1 MKKNFT
7 YALATLFLSL
17 PFMQTEAKGVDES
30 QALRVAM
37 TFMSTQSALRSGHS
51 LELVYTG
58 TGEQSG
64 FRSSRPLYYVYNVSN
79 APGFILV
86 AADDVAHPVLG
97 YSYDSSFSA
106 DAMPPNL
113 RGWLGRYERQ
123 IQNAIAEN
131 MEASAEITKEWTQ
144 ALSTPSMPQ
153 EIVLKTALWSQKSPY
168 NDDCPIITD
177 YETGE
182 KVHAAT
188 GCVATA
194 MGIIMKYNE
203 WPLASVGGE
212 VSYLSQQEDH
222 IVNNTIINN
231 TQTVSANLNH
241 TYDWAQMRDTY
252 EEGEYTE
259 AEGKAVAD
267 LLFHVG
273 VATKMQYDNES
284 GAEDINVINAF
295 QLNFN
300 YPTAKFLMRNSV
312 SNDEF
317 INILIKEIDSN
328 RPMIYGSD
336 GQNDDGHEFICDGYN
351 SDELFHFNWGWG
363 GLANAFY
370 ELDALRPT
378 DVGTGADDSPDYS
391 TGVSIIYNLEK
402 ASKETSI
409 SDYFLYCEPDDD
421 DDDEDEDEDDFIPG
435 LTQSDSSSIEKDTPF
450 HVNIGYCAPESLNGS
465 KQILIGVAHKDK
477 AGNIKEIVGK
487 IQQEVKYS
495 INEIE
500 SEIDTDITFSDIP
513 NAEDLQCLITQPIE
527 KDDKLIGV
535 VSQDNGK
542 TWNPIYPKEY
552 GTIQTEIELMS
563 DATTSTI
570 KPSADNELN
579 KVYVADGKL
588 HIETN
593 QPQAVNIYHVSGSL
607 VKQINVSG
615 ASNIS
620 LPQGIYLVK
629 LTDKTYK
636 VAL

>member
-17 PFMQTEAKGVDES
+17 PSMQTEAKGVDES

-64 FRSSRPLYYVYNVSN
+64 LRSSRPLYYVYNVSN

-106 DAMPPNL
+106 DTMPPNL

-123 IQNAIAEN
+123 IQQAIADN

-153 EIVLKTALWSQKSPY
+153 EVVLKTALWTQGSPY

-177 YETGE
+177 YGTGK
-182 KVHAAT
+182 KVHAAS

-212 VSYLSQQEDH
+212 VSYLSQQEDS

-252 EEGEYTE
+252 EKGEYTE

-273 VATKMQYDNES
+273 VALKMQYDNES
-284 GAEDINVINAF
+284 GAKDVNAINAL
-295 QLNFN
+295 QQNFN
-300 YPTAKFLMRNSV
+300 YPTAKYISRNSV

-328 RPMIYGSD
+328 RPMIYTSE
-336 GQNDDGHEFICDGYN
+336 GQNDDGHAFICDGYN
-351 SDELFHFNWGWG
+351 SNELFHFNWGWG
-363 GLANAFY
+363 GSANAFY

-378 DVGTGADDSPDYS
+378 DVGIGADGSPDYS
-391 TGVSIIYNLEK
+391 TDVTIIYNLEK

-409 SDYFLYCEPDDD
+409 SDFFIYYAS
-421 DDDEDEDEDDFIPG
+421 DEDEDDEDDEDDLIPG

-450 HVNIGYCAPESLNGS
+450 HVNIGYCAPMFLNGS

-500 SEIDTDITFSDIP
+500 YEIDTDVALSDIP

-542 TWNPIYPKEY
+542 TWNPIYPKDY

-588 HIETN
+588 HIETS